1 MTLDEEILN
10 ELSDITGVNI
20 VEWKFYD
27 GDDIIVYSKIN
38 YDDFESHKGLSTCYI
53 ALLSK
58 QYYQK
63 LATIRNLKIDKI
75 LNDNRDN

>member
-1 MTLDEEILN
+1 MTLNEEILN

-27 GDDIIVYSKIN
+27 GDDLFFKMKRIIVYSKPDN
-38 YDDFESHKGLSTCYI
+38 EECYI

-58 QYYQK
+58 EYYQK

-75 LNDNRDN
+75 LNENRTN

>member
-1 MTLDEEILN
+1 MTLNEEILN

-38 YDDFESHKGLSTCYI
+38 YHCSTTKATCYI

-58 QYYQK
+58 EYYQK
-63 LATIRNLKIDKI
+63 LATIRNLKIEKI
-75 LNDNRDN
+75 LNENRDN

>member
-1 MTLDEEILN
+1 MTLNEEILN

-27 GDDIIVYSKIN
+27 GDDIIVYSKPDN
-38 YDDFESHKGLSTCYI
+38 EECYI

-58 QYYQK
+58 EYYQK

-75 LNDNRDN
+75 LNENRTN